1 MVAVDKNNCATDIK
15 SEQKRIEDMIKSNR
29 ENQLKSNQMSY
40 KAAKDNWLNSQ
51 NNLKLFMSFDY
62 ANYN

>member
-15 SEQKRIEDMIKSNR
+15 SEQKRIEDMIKCNR

-62 ANYN
+62 ANT

>member
-62 ANYN
+62 ANT